1 VADRRLLLNGNSFRL
16 GVSGS
21 GKSMSAKEE
30 IVQIAL
36 ATEDDI
42 LILDPESE
50 FGHLT
55 RALGG
60 EVIQISA
67 ASDTHINALDMDKE
81 YGDDRNP
88 IIAKSEFVL
97 SLFEQLAGSLTAAE
111 KSILGRCTELLYK
124 PYLDRG
130 CTGTPPTLKDFYRLL
145 KMQPETEAQGLALSS
160 ELFITG
166 TLNTFARHTN
176 VNTRA
181 RIIDYDI
188 RELGESSI
196 TVQQAVEQL
205 TGEYRDELEHISDTV
220 PHDRQ
225 EIEAND
231 DVYYIRWQDVLAV
244 FSSRVSGA
252 EDGAPVAAL
261 DETRLDELREI
272 LWDMNEV
279 SYTTREET
287 VEVPAQ
293 NANTEASRDTASES
307 TANDSGAESQES
319 NEADTTTITQTV
331 LTIHLTHKTP
341 EEMQTA
347 YNFTARQAEYL
358 PLLQDPEYETLWA
371 ELLGGFAAGSSEILM
386 PDTTHTPTG
395 TLQWPLPIPGSIT
408 SPFGY
413 RTDPLTGETSYH
425 DGTDIAVPES
435 TPILADADGTVT
447 VANALDSWGG
457 SYGYYVQIDHSSG
470 LQTLYAHC
478 SQICVTQ
485 GQQVQAG
492 QVIAYVGHT
501 GRATGN
507 HLHFEVRENGERVD
521 AMSYYQ

>member
-1 VADRRLLLNGNSFRL
+1 MGDSWIVDNLNAALNTWNGKLAEIWQLLTESPQTFRGGQVWSVMVGIHGALQAIGYGLLVLFFAIGVVKTCGSFVEVKRPEHAL
-16 GVSGS
+16 
-21 GKSMSAKEE
+21 KLFIRFALAKAAVTYGLELMQAVFS
-30 IVQIAL
+30 IVQGTVSTVITQSGTSGMNSTTLPQELVDAINDVGFWDSIPL
-36 ATEDDI
+36 WAVT
-42 LILDPESE
+42 LI
-50 FGHLT
+50 
-55 RALGG
+55 GG
-60 EVIQISA
+60 LLI
-67 ASDTHINALDMDKE
+67 T
-81 YGDDRNP
+81 
-88 IIAKSEFVL
+88 VL
-97 SLFEQLAGSLTAAE
+97 SFVMILTVYGRMFSLWMYAAIAPIPLAAFAGEPTANVG
-111 KSILGRCTELLYK
+111 KN
-124 PYLDRG
+124 
-130 CTGTPPTLKDFYRLL
+130 
-145 KMQPETEAQGLALSS
+145 
-160 ELFITG
+160 FIRSYAG
-166 TLNTFARHTN
+166 
-176 VNTRA
+176 
-181 RIIDYDI
+181 
-188 RELGESSI
+188 
-196 TVQQAVEQL
+196 
-205 TGEYRDELEHISDTV
+205 V

-225 EIEAND
+225 EIETND
-231 DVYYIRWQDVLAV
+231 GVYYIRWQDVLAA

-252 EDGAPVAAL
+252 ADGAPIAAL
-261 DETRLDELREI
+261 DEARLDELREI

-287 VEVPAQ
+287 VEVSAQ

-307 TANDSGAESQES
+307 TANDSGARSQES

-358 PLLQDPEYETLWA
+358 TLLQDPKYETLWA
-371 ELLGGFAAGSSEILM
+371 ELLGGFAAGDSGILT
-386 PDTTHTPTG
+386 PDTTRTPTG
-395 TLQWPLPIPGSIT
+395 SLQWPLPIPGSIT

-425 DGTDIAVPES
+425 DGTDIAAPEG
-435 TPILADADGTVT
+435 TPILAAADGTVT

-457 SYGYYVQIDHSSG
+457 SYGYYVQIDHGSG

-478 SQICVTQ
+478 CQVCVTQ

-521 AMSYYQ
+521 AMRFYS